1 MEPVDYCDTL
11 DGPNTDAR
19 NRYRPLCGGISA
31 AHYLVEAGT
40 LGAIVLDAQTG
51 GPLLLGNNH
60 TFANM
65 DSVYNRRAYKGDPI
79 LQPSR
84 GDGGTYPDDVVAYLE
99 RWVPFDP
106 ICNNLIDAAV
116 AKPAPGVLSDDLIL
130 SEGSGSEFI
139 IPEGIKACVQSKVRK
154 FGRTGG
160 ETVGHIIDCN
170 YNTVI
175 PYPSGIEVHFIDQ
188 ILIQIDT
195 CAGDSGAVYID
206 DNDRVIGLHCGGA
219 IIDGTRFA
227 VANKIENVCRLLGII
242 I

>member
-1 MEPVDYCDTL
+1 M
-11 DGPNTDAR
+11 
-19 NRYRPLCGGISA
+19 
-31 AHYLVEAGT
+31 VEAGT
-40 LGAIVLDAQTG
+40 LGAIVLDAETG

-65 DSVYNRRAYKGDPI
+65 DTVIDRRAHKGDPI
-79 LQPSR
+79 LQPSV
-84 GDGGTYPDDVVAYLE
+84 GDNGVYPDDIVAYLE

-116 AKPAPGVLSDDLIL
+116 AKPVPGVLSDNLIL

-139 IPEGIKACVQSKVRK
+139 IPEGVADATLATRVKK

-160 ETVGHIIDCN
+160 KTIGRVIDCN
-170 YNTVI
+170 FNTSI
-175 PYPSGIEVHFIDQ
+175 PYPTGVTIHYIDQ
-188 ILIQIDT
+188 LLIQIDT
-195 CAGDSGAVYID
+195 CAGDSGAVYLD
-206 DNDRVIGLHCGGA
+206 DNDMAIGLHCGGA

-227 VANKIENVCRLLGII
+227 VANKMKNVSKLLGII